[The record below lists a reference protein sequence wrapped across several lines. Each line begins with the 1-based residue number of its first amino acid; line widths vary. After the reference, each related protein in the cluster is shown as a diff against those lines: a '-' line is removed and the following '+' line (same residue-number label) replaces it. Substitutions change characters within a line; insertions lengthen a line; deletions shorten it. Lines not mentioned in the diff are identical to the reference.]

1 MTGSNPTPEA
11 QPNTPA
17 PGDIPPYAT
26 PPAPQDY
33 AKYSTPQTGYAQQP
47 QTAAHTPYSMPPT
60 GGAYTRPDPTQ
71 AYATPNAY
79 PTTGNPP
86 IIGCGFAQAVARY
99 WQGYVRFSGRA
110 SRSEYWFAFL
120 FTFLVGGALSVLGL
134 STSGTSMGG
143 FITFLTV
150 AWGLATLLPN
160 LAISWRRLHDS
171 SKSGALMF
179 IVFGLYLIAYILL
192 IFGLVGAI
200 GGAINGSTGVTDW
213 TLMGGSIGMLVTAL
227 LVMLAG
233 RITEIILMCLPSN
246 PAGARFD
253 R

>member
-1 MTGSNPTPEA
+1 MTFPANAAEPSCTPF
-11 QPNTPA
+11 
-17 PGDIPPYAT
+17 
-26 PPAPQDY
+26 
-33 AKYSTPQTGYAQQP
+33 
-47 QTAAHTPYSMPPT
+47 
-60 GGAYTRPDPTQ
+60 DPTQ
-71 AYATPNAY
+71 SYATPNAY
-79 PTTGNPP
+79 QTGANPP
-86 IIGCGFAQAVARY
+86 IVGCGFAQAVARY

-120 FTFLVGGALSVLGL
+120 FTMLVGAALSIL
-134 STSGTSMGG
+134 SMSLSGTSMGG

-171 SKSGALMF
+171 NKSGVLMF

-192 IFGLVGAI
+192 IFGLVGTI
-200 GGAINGSTGVTDW
+200 GGVITGSTGVTDW
-213 TLMGGSIGMLVTAL
+213 TLMGGGIGMSIVAL
-227 LVMLAG
+227 LFVLAG
-233 RITEIILMCLPSN
+233 RVTEIILMCLPSN